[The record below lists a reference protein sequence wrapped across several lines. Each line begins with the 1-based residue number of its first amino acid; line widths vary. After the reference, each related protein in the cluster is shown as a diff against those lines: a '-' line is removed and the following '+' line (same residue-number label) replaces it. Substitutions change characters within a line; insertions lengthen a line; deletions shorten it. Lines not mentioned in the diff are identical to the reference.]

1 MAAAKKIRI
10 REVAPRDGFQSW
22 PEFVPTEQKLEV
34 IRLLVAAGVREMET
48 TSFVSPKAIPQ
59 MRDAA
64 EVLAAVPRG
73 GCIHGPLVPNLKGAV
88 LALESGADQ
97 LVVVISVSDAHNLAN
112 VRRTVKESLAD
123 LKAIF
128 ELAHARGKPVAG
140 AMAVAFGCPY
150 QGDVPEDDVY
160 RLAEAYIS
168 GGAAS
173 IILADTTGMATP
185 PRVVRLVQGFAR
197 RFPGV
202 PYSLHLHN
210 NRGTAM
216 ANLYAALEAGAD
228 AFDAALGRG
237 AGDEHDA
244 PAGADRVGPARQ
256 DHRRQRRVGD
266 RDRARRRGRVTLR
279 VGDRQL
285 DSVVP
290 RDEEA
295 VLRRDRV
302 DREGVLEVPQ
312 VGRNR
317 IVARRRVAG
326 VEIHVRIEAGRGG
339 AAGAAAGAGASG
351 AAGGGEGT
359 GDPPGRGKGS
369 IEGKSEAEG
378 GCAGSAAAAGE
389 VAGAEGLMGVNLFK
403 ERQPG
408 FDIQEKIN
416 EPGTRDFCF

>member
-73 GCIHGPLVPNLKGAV
+73 GCIHGPLVPNLKGAA
-88 LALESGADQ
+88 LALDSGADQ
-97 LVVVISVSDAHNLAN
+97 LVVVISVTDAHNVAN

-128 ELAHARGKPVAG
+128 ELAREHGKPVAG

-185 PRVVRLVQGFAR
+185 PRVVRLVQGFSR

-228 AFDAALGRG
+228 AFDAALGG
-237 AGDEHDA
+237 IGGCPNVPQAAGNLATEDVVFMLEEMGCDTGIDLMQLIA
-244 PAGADRVGPARQ
+244 AAKRLEAIL
-256 DHRRQRRVGD
+256 
-266 RDRARRRGRVTLR
+266 GRTLPGQ
-279 VGDRQL
+279 VMKSG
-285 DSVVP
+285 P
-290 RDEEA
+290 RDPK
-295 VLRRDRV
+295 L
-302 DREGVLEVPQ
+302 
-312 VGRNR
+312 
-317 IVARRRVAG
+317 
-326 VEIHVRIEAGRGG
+326 
-339 AAGAAAGAGASG
+339 AAAV
-351 AAGGGEGT
+351 
-359 GDPPGRGKGS
+359 
-369 IEGKSEAEG
+369 
-378 GCAGSAAAAGE
+378 CAQ
-389 VAGAEGLMGVNLFK
+389 NH
-403 ERQPG
+403 
-408 FDIQEKIN
+408 
-416 EPGTRDFCF
+416 